1 MKKKGLIGGVAAAV
15 LIVVALVT
23 VLFCTERIPA
33 GYVGVVYNMNGGVDG
48 EVLTQGWHVV
58 APTKK
63 VTTYSIG
70 IEQSYLTAADKGDS
84 PNDDSFSMGP
94 DHTHY
99 QLDKIGLS
107 LGVLCIDKGVASF
120 APLNTMDKVTNAE
133 FINIQSFPLF
143 DDLIDLFAIF
153 RKMFVETEE

>member
-1 MKKKGLIGGVAAAV
+1 MEI
-15 LIVVALVT
+15 I
-23 VLFCTERIPA
+23 
-33 GYVGVVYNMNGGVDG
+33 
-48 EVLTQGWHVV
+48 
-58 APTKK
+58 K
-63 VTTYSIG
+63 VKDYKVFAQKL
-70 IEQSYLTAADKGDS
+70 EQKTGCNITIKL
-84 PNDDSFSMGP
+84 MGS